1 MGCYHA
7 TTFVLTLFASN
18 FGSIAQDAVQ
28 LKAPVVWLLKCQDS
42 PPVTREEVVAF
53 EINYFRTGAK
63 WFVLTAVNGKSWSD
77 RIIDSSSP

>member
-42 PPVTREEVVAF
+42 SPVTREEVVAF
-53 EINYFRTGAK
+53 EINYFRTG
-63 WFVLTAVNGKSWSD
+63 GKVV
-77 RIIDSSSP
+77 RTDSSEREIIA